1 MKAHFALLLAFL
13 LLAGCA
19 VTPAVTTQP
28 PETTQPTVTTAPPET
43 TLPSEATAPPE
54 TTVPMDPTEA
64 EVRAVVDAFLTAY
77 EENCYLY
84 TDNDYDPLTVLAAA
98 PDATVTVDGKSVKL
112 SSFHENIQA
121 RHDREDY
128 WKQAR
133 QEQGISRSNFET
145 FCHFTSLKFDGDT
158 ATVLVDF
165 AMSFTYDDQ
174 PGTTSG
180 SRDGFSLFLV
190 QVDGAWLIADVTEVG
205 G

>member
-1 MKAHFALLLAFL
+1 MKAFAALFLAIL

-19 VTPAVTTQP
+19 APPAATTEP
-28 PETTQPTVTTAPPET
+28 TQPTVTTVPPET
-43 TLPSEATAPPE
+43 TIPPETTTPPE

-64 EVRAVVDAFLTAY
+64 EIRTVVDAFLTAY

-84 TDNDYDPLTVLAAA
+84 TNNDYKHLTVLAAD
-98 PDATVTVDGKSVKL
+98 PDGTVTVDGKSVRL
-112 SSFHENIQA
+112 SSFHKNIQNLQDA
-121 RHDREDY
+121 ETY

-133 QEQGISRSNFET
+133 QEQEIYRSNFET
-145 FCHFTSLKFDGDT
+145 FCHFMHLEIDGDT
-158 ATVLVDF
+158 ATVLVDL

-180 SRDGFSLFLV
+180 SREEFKLFLV
-190 QVDGAWLIADVTEVG
+190 RFDNTWLIADVTEIG

>member
-1 MKAHFALLLAFL
+1 MKAFAALFLALL

-19 VTPAVTTQP
+19 APPAATTEP
-28 PETTQPTVTTAPPET
+28 THPTVTTSPPET
-43 TLPSEATAPPE
+43 TLPPETTAPPE

-77 EENCYLY
+77 QENCYLY
-84 TDNDYDPLTVLAAA
+84 TNNDYKHLTVLAAD
-98 PDATVTVDGKSVKL
+98 PDATVNIDGKSLKL
-112 SSFHENIQA
+112 SSFHENIQNRLDIEA
-121 RHDREDY
+121 Y

-133 QEQGISRSNFET
+133 QEQEISRSNFET
-145 FCHFTSLKFDGDT
+145 FCHFMHLEVDGNT

-180 SRDGFSLFLV
+180 SRDEFKLFLV
-190 QVDGAWLIADVTEVG
+190 RFDNTWLIADVTEIG

>member
-1 MKAHFALLLAFL
+1 MKAHLALLLAFL

-43 TLPSEATAPPE
+43 TLPPETTAPPE
-54 TTVPMDPTEA
+54 TTVPIDPTEA

-84 TDNDYDPLTVLAAA
+84 TDNDYDHLTVLAAA
-98 PDATVTVDGKSVKL
+98 PDATVTVDGKSVRL
-112 SSFHENIQA
+112 SSFHENIQNRLDIEA
-121 RHDREDY
+121 Y

-133 QEQGISRSNFET
+133 QEQEISRSNFET
-145 FCHFTSLKFDGDT
+145 FCHFMHLEVDGDT
-158 ATVLVDF
+158 ATVLADLS
-165 AMSFTYDDQ
+165 MSFTYDDQ

-180 SRDGFSLFLV
+180 SREEFKLFLV
-190 QVDGAWLIADVTEVG
+190 RFDNTWLIADVTEIG